1 MRKQPSP
8 LDNIIPRDPAAAYR
22 RKAIASRR
30 VGKDAACEACG
41 ETRPEA
47 LIPNSKP
54 ITCAACDR
62 KRKGATTMDDHH
74 FAGESNSPV
83 TVPTPV
89 NDHRAELS
97 VAQQNWPK
105 ETRENPDGCPLL
117 AGAACVRGF
126 IDYIVYLIRKGLLCV
141 AEMLE
146 AFSAYFKEKLGTK
159 WWIGT
164 PLEQFAPKR

>member
-1 MRKQPSP
+1 MPKHPDS
-8 LDNIIPRDPAAAYR
+8 LDSIIPRDPGAALR
-22 RKAIASRR
+22 RKALAVRR
-30 VGKDAACEACG
+30 VGKDATCACG

-62 KRKGATTMDDHH
+62 TQKGATVIDDHH
-74 FAGESNSPV
+74 FAGKRNSPI
-83 TVPTPV
+83 TIPTPV

-97 VAQQNWPK
+97 IAQYDWPK

-117 AGAACVRGF
+117 AAAACVRGF
-126 IDYIVYLIRKGLLCV
+126 IDYVVYLIRGLQWV

-146 AFSAYFKEKLGTK
+146 VLSTYLKENLGSK

-164 PLEQFAPKR
+164 PLEPFARKK